1 MKLITFNF
9 NTAGGL
15 MCDLLNG
22 IQSPIVK
29 GEVKSPHHQTFKM
42 RSDNGLHWTQQKLD
56 YIINDINQSSIDY
69 WIDISKKNQSS
80 DMWFGAHFPVTKVP
94 NIDDFEKIINITTD
108 SMESKL
114 YTLIRTYYLNILK
127 GRGHFRDSG
136 EIEPLLIKDKYDKNY
151 YTFKDIDIKNNA
163 KETIDDPNM
172 LDIMTLATSILKDSS
187 FTYFDHPNVI
197 NLEFEDIVNGSF
209 ITDNNLSI
217 KHFDFWKQHN
227 DRLYN
232 PEPEIVNFFTQQL
245 LQ

>member
-56 YIINDINQSSIDY
+56 YIINDITQSSIDY

-80 DMWFGAHFPVTKVP
+80 DMWFGTHFPVTKVP

-114 YTLIRTYYLNILK
+114 YTLIRTYYLNILR
-127 GRGHFRDSG
+127 GYGHFRDLG
-136 EIEPLLIKDKYDKNY
+136 EIEPLLIKD
-151 YTFKDIDIKNNA
+151 T
-163 KETIDDPNM
+163 
-172 LDIMTLATSILKDSS
+172 S